1 MTLELISLDHIESLA
16 QEYGYW
22 VIFLGIM
29 MENAGLPIPG
39 ETVSLVGG
47 FLAGNDELRYWYVL
61 GAAIAGAVL
70 GDNFGYWVG
79 YWGGWPLL
87 QRVGKL
93 FRISDVRL
101 ETVRQQFSD
110 NAPKAVFLGRFIALL
125 RIFAGPLAGTVRMPY
140 SWFLFC
146 NLAGATL
153 WASVMI
159 TLAYF
164 VGRIVALE
172 QLITWVTQ
180 FTVLA
185 LLLVIAAIATT
196 IWLETR
202 SQRTPQSES
211 KS

>member
-1 MTLELISLDHIESLA
+1 MTPELISLDHIEALA

-22 VIFLGIM
+22 VIFIGIM

-47 FLAGNDELRYWYVL
+47 FLAGNDELKYWYVL
-61 GAAIAGAVL
+61 GAAIAGATL

-87 QRVGKL
+87 QRIGKIL
-93 FRISDVRL
+93 RISDERL
-101 ETVRQQFSD
+101 ESVRQRFSD
-110 NAPKAVFLGRFIALL
+110 NAPKAVFIGRFIALL

-140 SWFLFC
+140 PWFLLC

-153 WASVMI
+153 WATVMI

-164 VGRIVALE
+164 VGRIVVLE
-172 QLITWVTQ
+172 QLVSWAAQ

-185 LLLVIAAIATT
+185 LFVVIAAIAIP
-196 IWLETR
+196 IWLEAR
-202 SQRTPQSES
+202 SQRSES